1 MQAENIRT
9 ILSRGRWFS
18 NLPVDLQNALLAQ
31 GVIKQLQA
39 GQRLFSR
46 GDSADGI
53 YGILRGTLQVV
64 GANKYG
70 AEDKHVL
77 LTLIE
82 PPDWFGE
89 ICMFDQQPRTH
100 DAIANEPVTLLHLRQ
115 NLLDEICEKNPV
127 YWRDFGLLLTQ
138 KVRLIFGAI
147 EDAALLPTP
156 VRLARRLLQ
165 MSEGYGIRADSGQLS
180 SRTLHVS
187 QDKLSSMLAVSRQTI
202 NQVLR
207 DMESEGILDLRRG
220 SIEILDCNL
229 LKAKSQV
236 Q

>member
-64 GANKYG
+64 GANKHG

-89 ICMFDQQPRTH
+89 ICMFDRQPRTH

-115 NLLDEICEKNPV
+115 NLLDEICEKNPA

-156 VRLARRLLQ
+156 IRLARRILL
-165 MSEGYGIRADSGQLS
+165 MAEGYGIRADSGQLS
-180 SRTLHVS
+180 SRVLHVS
-187 QDKLSSMLAVSRQTI
+187 QDKLSDMLAVSRQTI
-202 NQVLR
+202 NQILKE
-207 DMESEGILDLRRG
+207 MEGEGILALRRG
-220 SIEILDCNL
+220 SIEIMSMDL
-229 LKAKSQV
+229 LRDKSHIK
-236 Q
+236 